1 MIDFNPDEILLNEIP
16 IHHIKK
22 GQRERGFEV
31 VETGESTSSEDEI
44 GDSEEEAGEWLF
56 SEDETSDGE
65 EEWDV
70 IKGDGLDDEDDM
82 ELDEEGGEQE
92 EDSQGEEDIEGEG
105 KSKEDDYSGD
115 EGQRNRKR
123 LKRS

>member
-22 GQRERGFEV
+22 GQREREFEV
-31 VETGESTSSEDEI
+31 VQTGELTSSEDEI

-56 SEDETSDGE
+56 SEDE
-65 EEWDV
+65 WDV

-82 ELDEEGGEQE
+82 ELDEEDGEQE

-105 KSKEDDYSGD
+105 KSKENDYSGD